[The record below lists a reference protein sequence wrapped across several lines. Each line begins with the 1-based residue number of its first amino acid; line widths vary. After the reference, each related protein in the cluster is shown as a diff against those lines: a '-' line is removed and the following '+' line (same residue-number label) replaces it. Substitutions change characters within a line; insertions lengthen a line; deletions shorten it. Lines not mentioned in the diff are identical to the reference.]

1 MTDTL
6 DGLAVGQSAT
16 VSEITGDD
24 GIAVRLMEMGV
35 IEGESIRMIG
45 RAPLGDPTVYEV
57 RRARLAVRRVDA
69 LLVQV
74 AVGDAA
80 EGAYVAL

>member
-45 RAPLGDPTVYEV
+45 RAPLGDPIEYEL
-57 RRARLAVRRVDA
+57 RGYRLSLRASEAAR
-69 LLVQV
+69 VQV
-74 AVGDAA
+74 TVNQASTTGN
-80 EGAYVAL
+80 

>member
-45 RAPLGDPTVYEV
+45 RAPLGDPIEYEL
-57 RRARLAVRRVDA
+57 RGYRLSLRASEAAR
-69 LLVQV
+69 VQV
-74 AVGDAA
+74 TVNEASTTGN
-80 EGAYVAL
+80 